1 MNRAMRRK
9 LPNLTKLGLICLGL
23 SLVSGVPLPVMAE
36 FYFDRGEPDDHR
48 HPNVGWISAF
58 NADGNRL
65 GGSCS
70 GTLIAPKVFLTASHC
85 TISIHDDRVGNP
97 AHSGFQVKVGFT
109 EDFILPGAHI
119 SSISDQSLVYDAERV
134 HSNPDYD
141 YYWMSPDPQRADI
154 AVVVLEEEAEIP
166 LASLPYE
173 GELSDLKRASAIRKL
188 TFPAVGY
195 GSVDVVIPPWHGS
208 YPSNWFGYSQGRYV
222 GYTRFRALHPGY
234 MILSMNHSTGDS
246 GPCYG
251 DSGGPIFIG
260 DSDIIA
266 AITVA
271 GDVMCRAMTAP
282 LRLDTQGARDF
293 LSQFVDDGLIL
304 P

>member
-1 MNRAMRRK
+1 MRRK
-9 LPNLTKLGLICLGL
+9 LPNQTLSSLLGFGFLLM
-23 SLVSGVPLPVMAE
+23 SAAPLPVIAE
-36 FYFDRGEPDDHR
+36 FYFDRGEPDNHR

-58 NADGNRL
+58 DINGYRL
-65 GGSCS
+65 GGFCS

-85 TISIHDDRVGNP
+85 TIPIHDNRVGNP
-97 AHSGFQVKVGFT
+97 AFEGFQVKVGFT
-109 EDFILPGAHI
+109 EDFILPGGHI

-134 HSNPDYD
+134 HTNPDYD
-141 YYWMSPDPQRADI
+141 FFWMSPRPQHADI
-154 AVVVLEEEAEIP
+154 AVVILEEASTIP
-166 LASLPYE
+166 YALLPYQ
-173 GELSDLKRASAIRKL
+173 GELSDLKRAAVIRDIP
-188 TFPAVGY
+188 FPAVGY
-195 GSVDVVIPPWHGS
+195 GSVDVVIPPQYGG

-222 GYTRFRALHPGY
+222 GYTSYRALHPGY
-234 MILSMNHSTGDS
+234 MILSMNHGTGDS

-251 DSGGPIFIG
+251 DSGGPIFLG
-260 DSDIIA
+260 DSSIIA

-293 LSQFVDDGLIL
+293 LSQFVDDGLML